1 MGKVHKKYRHC
12 AQLQANKDKDNTP
25 PRDAPPPTP
34 ITKGLNL
41 TGTPIVRKEKRQSSA
56 RYNASKNCELTALS
70 PLTESEYN
78 QNTIKNYIKILF

>member
-1 MGKVHKKYRHC
+1 
-12 AQLQANKDKDNTP
+12 LQANKDKDSTP

-41 TGTPIVRKEKRQSSA
+41 TGTPLVRKEKRQASA

-70 PLTESEYN
+70 PLNESE
-78 QNTIKNYIKILF
+78 